1 MNRRA
6 SCWRGALAG
15 PVAALGFAVAG
26 TTCANAQT
34 APTQPA
40 PQPVP
45 QPVPGPPATPNGDRP
60 AIKSVF
66 ASGSTSFVELR
77 GEDRTWSLTSGGV
90 AFNTSATGV
99 TTAEVQRTARPGLKN
114 VRGALRHDEQL
125 SKDTSVYV
133 QASASSGDPLRE
145 DWGVSA
151 GIVQRISAHLQLTL
165 DARAARYSTPDPA
178 ALRPSFVGLAVIPG
192 VVLSPRGTP
201 IEFAA
206 QAIVLR
212 NERKE
217 WQVGGAVRALYY
229 TGDRDYFIAGASR
242 YPENELGVVRQ
253 LSSFFVGMRRE
264 LGQGIGLR
272 FTAEQARLEGTWTA
286 RTISVGLEK
295 RF

>member
-1 MNRRA
+1 MSLRA
-6 SCWRGALAG
+6 SYLRGAFAG
-15 PVAALGFAVAG
+15 PVAVLGFAVAG
-26 TTCANAQT
+26 STCASAQT
-34 APTQPA
+34 VSPQPA
-40 PQPVP
+40 PE
-45 QPVPGPPATPNGDRP
+45 PPAAPETDRP

-66 ASGSTSFVELR
+66 ASGSVSFVELR
-77 GEDRTWSLTSGGV
+77 GQDKAWSLTSGGV
-90 AFNTSATGV
+90 AFNTSDNGV
-99 TTAEVQRTARPGLKN
+99 TTAEVQRTARPGLAN
-114 VRGALRHDEQL
+114 VRSALRHDEQL
-125 SKDTSVYV
+125 SKDTSVYI

-151 GIVQRISAHLQLTL
+151 GIVQRISAQLQLTL

-178 ALRPSFVGLAVIPG
+178 ALRPSFVGIAIIPG
-192 VVLSPRGTP
+192 VVVSPRGTP
-201 IEFAA
+201 LELSA

-212 NERKE
+212 NERKD

-229 TGDRDYFIAGASR
+229 TGDRDYFMAGASR

-253 LSSFFVGMRRE
+253 LSSFFAGMRRE

-272 FTAEQARLEGTWTA
+272 VTAEHARLEGTWTA